1 MRTRK
6 WIVAI
11 VCVLLA
17 GRLLPVDELI
27 DRIAERR
34 ALLLTE
40 CSFACTE
47 AGEQVRE
54 NAKSIP
60 NRKDSNDGQKN
71 ASVRTGGEG
80 CTAVSAS
87 SSKARR
93 KVESI
98 NNVINTS
105 YDLGTGIIPID
116 PFDPGSG
123 VTPIGP
129 QSWYTITLN
138 ENWEGGTGRIMENS
152 SSYILPSASR
162 PGETFYGWATTPDG
176 LPIYAAGDT
185 VSPSEDMILYAIWI
199 HHEFFVEDG
208 VLKVYEGTG
217 GNIVIPTGVTAIG
230 DNVFAGYT
238 TITSITLPAGVTT
251 IGNKAFS
258 GCGKM
263 TNINI
268 PAGVTTIGDYAFRS
282 CSSLTSITL
291 PAEVTAIGAEAFNGC
306 GSLTSITI
314 PTGVTAIGDNAF
326 RSCSSLT
333 NITLPAGVTTIGNKA
348 FSGCWKMT
356 NINIPAGVT
365 TIGDSAFYCCSSLTS
380 ITIPA
385 GVTAIG
391 DNAFDGCSSLTSITI
406 PAGVTAIGDKAFAWC
421 SSLTSITLPAGVT
434 AIGNNAF
441 DCCSSLTSIT
451 LPAGVTAIGDK
462 TFLNCSSLT
471 SITLPAGVTAIGQ
484 EVFGGCSSLASIFI
498 PNTIN
503 EIGEF
508 AFYDCP
514 NLTIY
519 APAGS
524 YAQRYAESNG
534 YSFAIQHLSLKGTS
548 VELSDIINLKLYYA
562 IDDALLES
570 GVYAHI
576 IYADGT
582 DELQEIT
589 DELRYTDAN
598 GDKSYIVNCRMAPK
612 SIGDSISVQLC
623 NESKSENYS
632 SAFVYS
638 VKQYCQDLLAE
649 ETCTDEE
656 KTLIQAMLAYGTYSQ
671 LYFDY
676 DSSALVIPESETEIS
691 SLEDVCDALAEI
703 PETVSEGTL
712 PEEITF
718 YGSSLV
724 LNSSIAYRMYFMAE
738 DAENAETYGLVKS
751 GTDGL
756 YYIENETVSIAQVGD
771 VLEYAVGDA
780 VIRSCP
786 LLYVK
791 QVVNGAYSEEL
802 TNLCIAIY
810 DYYKTAVRYAEGQR

>member
-258 GCGKM
+258 GCCKM

-291 PAEVTAIGAEAFNGC
+291 PA
-306 GSLTSITI
+306 
-314 PTGVTAIGDNAF
+314 GVTAIGDNAF
-326 RSCSSLT
+326 L
-333 NITLPAGVTTIGNKA
+333 G
-348 FSGCWKMT
+348 
-356 NINIPAGVT
+356 
-365 TIGDSAFYCCSSLTS
+365 
-380 ITIPA
+380 
-385 GVTAIG
+385 
-391 DNAFDGCSSLTSITI
+391 
-406 PAGVTAIGDKAFAWC
+406 C

-434 AIGNNAF
+434 AIGNSAF
-441 DCCSSLTSIT
+441 HYCSSLTSITLPSGVTAIGNSAFEACSSLTSIT
-451 LPAGVTAIGDK
+451 LPAGVTAIGDRA
-462 TFLNCSSLT
+462 FLSCSSLTSITLPSGVTTIGNNAFDGCSSLT
-471 SITLPAGVTAIGQ
+471 SITLPAGVTAIGDSA
-484 EVFGGCSSLASIFI
+484 FYSCSSLSSIFI
-498 PNTIN
+498 PESVN
-503 EIGEF
+503 EIDEY
-508 AFYDCP
+508 AFEWCP
-514 NLTIY
+514 KLTIY

-534 YSFAIQHLSLKGTS
+534 YSFAIQNAFLKGTS
-548 VELSDIINLKLYYA
+548 VDLSDIINLKLYYA
-562 IDDALLES
+562 IDDALMES
-570 GVYAHI
+570 SVYAHI